1 MYSHKL
7 HAILLIK
14 KISSLLGKSQH
25 LPDLPD
31 MEVDTV
37 SGHITG
43 SQWGF
48 IMSRRHRALVQSTR
62 VICFRQNPVFNKL
75 LTMLQ
80 KSCYE
85 LTIFEK
91 ASAM

>member
-43 SQWGF
+43 SQ
-48 IMSRRHRALVQSTR
+48 
-62 VICFRQNPVFNKL
+62 
-75 LTMLQ
+75 
-80 KSCYE
+80 
-85 LTIFEK
+85 
-91 ASAM
+91 